1 VGSNPATPTLKEIES
16 KGIGRIPPNAFRFC
30 DRSMTSGYSKRT
42 LAEKLGIKAG
52 QRIVILN
59 APERYLDALGGLP
72 ANVGWVAAPAGPSEF
87 IQFFCKSKLEL
98 RDRFPELKRALALDG
113 MLWVSWPKGSS
124 KVATDLNENVIRDV
138 GLENG
143 LVDVKVIS
151 VDEVWSGL
159 KFVYRLS
166 DR

>member
-1 VGSNPATPTLKEIES
+1 MN
-16 KGIGRIPPNAFRFC
+16 
-30 DRSMTSGYSKRT
+30 SGYSKRT
-42 LAEKLGIKAG
+42 LAEKLGTKLG
-52 QRIVILN
+52 QRVAILN
-59 APERYLDALGGLP
+59 APDGYLDALGEMP
-72 ANVGWVAAPAGPSEF
+72 ANVAWVHAPAEPVDF

-98 RDRFPELKRALALDG
+98 RDWFPELKWALALDG

-124 KVATDLNENVIRDV
+124 KVATDLNENVIRDI

-151 VDEVWSGL
+151 VGEVWSGL

>member
-1 VGSNPATPTLKEIES
+1 MST
-16 KGIGRIPPNAFRFC
+16 
-30 DRSMTSGYSKRT
+30 GYSKRT
-42 LAEKLGIKAG
+42 LAEKLGLKAG
-52 QRIVILN
+52 QRVALLN
-59 APERYLDALGGLP
+59 APAGYFEALGEV
-72 ANVGWVAAPAGPSEF
+72 VGGAELVEVGPGGVDF
-87 IQFFCKSKLEL
+87 IQVFTNSRLEL
-98 RDRFPELKRALALDG
+98 ADRFPELKRGLASAG

-124 KVATDLNENVIRDV
+124 RVASDLNENVVREI

-159 KFVYRLS
+159 KFVYRVK